1 MKTDWKAFLTDAGA
15 EFEGDGVVHFGN
27 PEREK
32 RVSVS
37 GLVFADLGHYGV
49 IAVHGADAGNFL
61 QAQLSNAVGNL
72 DAGHSQLNAYCTPK
86 GRMLEVE
93 NPNFVAR
100 TGAITPSTTILT
112 CTVWDL
118 TDKFRLTARSP
129 KTRELMTSFERRTGV
144 MWAWGLNSNRISDH
158 ES

>member
-15 EFEGDGVVHFGN
+15 EFEDDRLVHFGN

-86 GRMLEVE
+86 GRMLGLMRVFHQGDSYYLRLPADTLEAVIQ
-93 NPNFVAR
+93 AR
-100 TGAITPSTTILT
+100 ASAT
-112 CTVWDL
+112 
-118 TDKFRLTARSP
+118 KR
-129 KTRELMTSFERRTGV
+129 
-144 MWAWGLNSNRISDH
+144 
-158 ES
+158 